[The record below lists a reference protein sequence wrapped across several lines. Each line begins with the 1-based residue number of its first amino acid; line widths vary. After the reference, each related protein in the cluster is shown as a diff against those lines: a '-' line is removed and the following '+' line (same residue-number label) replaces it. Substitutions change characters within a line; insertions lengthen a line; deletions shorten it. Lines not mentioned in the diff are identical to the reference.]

1 MMPLPIY
8 KMNNPLFSIII
19 PTYNRAE
26 RNAKTVQSALNQT
39 IGDFELIIV
48 DDGSTDNTEE
58 IIKSLLDPRIHY
70 FKKNNEERAI
80 ARNYGIHRA
89 KGDYITFLDSD
100 DQLFPHFL
108 DEAQKV
114 IEQNNRPEWFHLAY
128 EIVDEKGVIIR
139 QENKRKGDINKSLI
153 RGNHLSCIGV
163 FIRKDILEKYQFN
176 DDPEIIGS
184 EDYLLWLKLASL
196 YPLRYSNNIS
206 ACMIQHD
213 GRSVINFN
221 KQQLIRRIEK
231 SIYYA
236 TNDPSISNFLKG
248 HISKVKAHRYL
259 YLANHLSRAKYKLSS
274 VVYFFRSVVNFSLIL
289 FHRNSLSYLKSL
301 FIL

>member
-1 MMPLPIY
+1 
-8 KMNNPLFSIII
+8 MNSLFSIII

-26 RNAKTVQSALNQT
+26 RIAEAIKSVLNQT
-39 IGDFELIIV
+39 FGDFELIIV

-58 IIKSLLDPRIHY
+58 ITKSILDPRIHY

-128 EIVDEKGVIIR
+128 EIVDEKGKVLR
-139 QENKRKGDINKSLI
+139 KENGRNREINRSLI
-153 RGNHLSCIGV
+153 KGNHLSCIGV
-163 FIRKDILEKYQFN
+163 FVRKDILEKYQFN
-176 DDPEIIGS
+176 EDQDIIGS

-196 YPLRYSNNIS
+196 YPLHYSNTIS

-248 HISKVKAHRYL
+248 HISKFKAHRYL
-259 YLANHLSRAKYKLSS
+259 YLANHLSRATYKKASLKYYFLSIIH
-274 VVYFFRSVVNFSLIL
+274 FPLIL